1 MYTYNTT
8 AYNPN
13 AYNTTTAGVQ
23 FNTPAPDRIVMH
35 FTGGT
40 NAGNAFQYD
49 YRNWIQD
56 DCRNWIKDTLTEHV
70 AWDHFVYHK
79 NDYASDEFDDGA
91 PDEECSINDML
102 MDAAK
107 AVEKD
112 CA

>member
-40 NAGNAFQYD
+40 NAGNYYQYN
-49 YRNWIQD
+49 YRD
-56 DCRNWIKDTLTEHV
+56 WIKETLTEQGVWNNSNHNN
-70 AWDHFVYHK
+70 VYHK

>member
-8 AYNPN
+8 AYNP

-49 YRNWIQD
+49 YRNWIE
-56 DCRNWIKDTLTEHV
+56 DTLTEHV
-70 AWDHFVYHK
+70 VWDHFVYHK